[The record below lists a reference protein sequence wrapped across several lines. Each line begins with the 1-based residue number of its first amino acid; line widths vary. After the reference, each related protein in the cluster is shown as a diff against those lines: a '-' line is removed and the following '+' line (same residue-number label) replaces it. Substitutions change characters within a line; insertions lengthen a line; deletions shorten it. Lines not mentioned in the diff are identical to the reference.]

1 MNTFI
6 SIEDYQMNVT
16 VVYSENPTSMAYS
29 SNKHTVAMYP
39 ICIEYL
45 NDGVLTKGAITF
57 ISDDKDHCHQQVQ
70 KFEERMMEILREKLN
85 RPLTNWVRYSDG
97 CKGQF
102 KSGYCVADLFKAT
115 EKFNIK
121 NATFNFFESH
131 EGKSTSDTI
140 GSIVKCA
147 FIRAT
152 FKSEQGITDIDDILG
167 LINSE
172 IKPSTKK
179 FNFFIA
185 EKFGQFPKETSNSHN
200 FCKVPG
206 IMGLHS
212 FKLCGD
218 EISLLGL
225 TCTECS
231 KT

>member
-1 MNTFI
+1 M
-6 SIEDYQMNVT
+6 
-16 VVYSENPTSMAYS
+16 
-29 SNKHTVAMYP
+29 
-39 ICIEYL
+39 
-45 NDGVLTKGAITF
+45 
-57 ISDDKDHCHQQVQ
+57 
-70 KFEERMMEILREKLN
+70 FE
-85 RPLTNWVRYSDG
+85 
-97 CKGQF
+97 
-102 KSGYCVADLFKAT
+102 AT

-179 FNFFIA
+179 FDFVIA
-185 EKFGQFPKETSNSHN
+185 EKFGRFPKKTSNSRN

-206 IMGLHS
+206 IMGLYS

-218 EISLLGL
+218 KISLLEL

-231 KT
+231 NEGFCPDCSSLKLFTKDKVQKPDRVELITIDEQEEQEDGTDDENNLNDNEDEGQTDASSDESDDE

>member
-1 MNTFI
+1 
-6 SIEDYQMNVT
+6 
-16 VVYSENPTSMAYS
+16 
-29 SNKHTVAMYP
+29 
-39 ICIEYL
+39 
-45 NDGVLTKGAITF
+45 
-57 ISDDKDHCHQQVQ
+57 
-70 KFEERMMEILREKLN
+70 MEILREKLN
-85 RPLTNWVRYSDG
+85 RPLRNWVRYSNG

-102 KSGYCVADLFKAT
+102 KSGYCVADLFEAT

-140 GSIVKCA
+140 GSIIKCA

-167 LINSE
+167 LINSG

-179 FNFFIA
+179 FDFFIA
-185 EKFGQFPKETSNSHN
+185 EKFGRFPKKTSNSRN

-206 IMGLHS
+206 IMGTVLNCAKTK
-212 FKLCGD
+212 FR
-218 EISLLGL
+218 LLEL

-231 KT
+231 NEGFCPDCFSLKLFTKDKVQGSC